1 MKGGFESLFK
11 ALNDAVATNKKRKA
25 TEEPEARP
33 VPRGGGHFARRE
45 DMDIDYDSEETSPIG
60 PVEGVDE

>member
-1 MKGGFESLFK
+1 MTGGFESLLK
-11 ALNDAVATNKKRKA
+11 ALNDALATNKKRKA

-45 DMDIDYDSEETSPIG
+45 DMDIDYDSEETSPIR
-60 PVEGVDE
+60 PVKGDDE